1 MEELKIIELTEEELK
16 ELKVFD
22 YDKEE
27 KKNNDKEGKENG
39 KTE

>member
-1 MEELKIIELTEEELK
+1 MEELKIIELTKEELK
-16 ELKVFD
+16 ELKAFD